1 MTWLSALAPW
11 QWAVMAA
18 VPLAIFL
25 LYFLKLKRQPLE
37 VPSTLLWRQAM
48 EDMRVNSL
56 WQKLRKNLLLLL
68 QLLFVAALMLAA
80 LRPGWSG
87 SMGSGKRY
95 IFLIDHSASMSAMD
109 VVGSRLQEAKRL
121 AIQRID
127 SLQRGDVAMVV
138 AFSDRADVKQGFTQ
152 DTRRLRSAVE
162 SIQPTQRTTQVS
174 EALRAASGL
183 ANPGRVSFGGVNDVQ
198 VAEAMPATVILLSD
212 GAFPAVPDIP
222 LDYLT
227 VDYTPVGRDDVANAA
242 ILSFSIDR
250 NPEHPEEIEA
260 YARIGAFGP
269 MTDSRTISLYRDN
282 QLLDAATVTLSPEEE
297 SGVRFGL
304 EDVEEGI
311 LKLEIDG
318 EDALATDNTAFAALR
333 PVRRTNLLLVSRG
346 NNALETALA
355 TDSVA
360 KLAQVRIE
368 SPSFLDGEEYPRLLE
383 AGEIDLAIFDQ
394 CAPKDV
400 PPCNTLWFGIQ
411 PPGDPWKLQ
420 QPQGPLLVL
429 DWDREHP
436 MMQYLELGSIRIVE
450 GQPLVPPE
458 SATLLLQSDLG
469 PLIAVAPRGPFQ
481 DAVVGFP
488 LIDHQQSPPTVNTD
502 WLIKR
507 SFPLFL
513 FSSVEFLGGGVSLS
527 HARSVPP
534 GDSIAL
540 TMNRKY
546 PKLEIVA
553 PDGKRIQ
560 QERGDQPSIVFSQTD
575 QIGSY
580 EVFAEGQ
587 AQPLERFTVNLFSPK
602 ESSLK
607 PQRELSLGEET
618 IPEAVG
624 TLWGRRELWRPL
636 LLLALALLAL
646 EWFVF
651 NRRSWIG

>member
-109 VVGSRLQEAKRL
+109 VGGSRLQEAKRL

-355 TDSVA
+355 TESVA

-400 PPCNTLWFGIQ
+400 PPCNTLWIGVQ
-411 PPGDPWKLQ
+411 PPGDLWKLQ

-651 NRRSWIG
+651 NRRIWIG

>member
-269 MTDSRTISLYRDN
+269 MTDSRTISLYRNN

-360 KLAQVRIE
+360 KLAEVRIE

-411 PPGDPWKLQ
+411 PPGDQWKLQ

-651 NRRSWIG
+651 NRRIWIG

>member
-1 MTWLSALAPW
+1 
-11 QWAVMAA
+11 
-18 VPLAIFL
+18 
-25 LYFLKLKRQPLE
+25 
-37 VPSTLLWRQAM
+37 
-48 EDMRVNSL
+48 
-56 WQKLRKNLLLLL
+56 
-68 QLLFVAALMLAA
+68 
-80 LRPGWSG
+80 
-87 SMGSGKRY
+87 
-95 IFLIDHSASMSAMD
+95 
-109 VVGSRLQEAKRL
+109 
-121 AIQRID
+121 
-127 SLQRGDVAMVV
+127 
-138 AFSDRADVKQGFTQ
+138 
-152 DTRRLRSAVE
+152 
-162 SIQPTQRTTQVS
+162 
-174 EALRAASGL
+174 
-183 ANPGRVSFGGVNDVQ
+183 
-198 VAEAMPATVILLSD
+198 
-212 GAFPAVPDIP
+212 
-222 LDYLT
+222 
-227 VDYTPVGRDDVANAA
+227 
-242 ILSFSIDR
+242 
-250 NPEHPEEIEA
+250 
-260 YARIGAFGP
+260 
-269 MTDSRTISLYRDN
+269 
-282 QLLDAATVTLSPEEE
+282 
-297 SGVRFGL
+297 
-304 EDVEEGI
+304 
-311 LKLEIDG
+311 
-318 EDALATDNTAFAALR
+318 
-333 PVRRTNLLLVSRG
+333 
-346 NNALETALA
+346 
-355 TDSVA
+355 
-360 KLAQVRIE
+360 
-368 SPSFLDGEEYPRLLE
+368 LLE

-400 PPCNTLWFGIQ
+400 PPCNTLWIGVQ
-411 PPGDPWKLQ
+411 PPGDLWKLQ

-651 NRRSWIG
+651 NRRIWIG

>member
-411 PPGDPWKLQ
+411 PPGDQWKLQ

-513 FSSVEFLGGGVSLS
+513 FSSLEFLGGGVSLS

-651 NRRSWIG
+651 NRRIWIG

>member
-25 LYFLKLKRQPLE
+25 LYFLKLKRQPLD

-95 IFLIDHSASMSAMD
+95 IFLVDHSASMSATD
-109 VVGSRLQEAKRL
+109 VAGSRLQEAKKL

-127 SLQRGDVAMVV
+127 SMQRGDVAMVV

-212 GAFPAVPDIP
+212 GAFPPVPDVP

-227 VDYTPVGRDDVANAA
+227 VDYIPVGREEVANAA

-260 YARIGAFGP
+260 YARLGAFGP
-269 MTDSRTISLYRDN
+269 MADSRTISLYRND
-282 QLLDAATVTLSPEEE
+282 QLLDAATVTLRPEEE

-304 EDVEEGI
+304 EDVEEGV

-318 EDALATDNTAFAALR
+318 EDALTADNTAYAALR

-346 NNALETALA
+346 NNSLETALA

-360 KLAQVRIE
+360 KLAEVRVE
-368 SPSFLDGEEYPRLLE
+368 SPGFLDGEEYRRLLE
-383 AGEIDLAIFDQ
+383 AGEFDLAIFDQ
-394 CAPKDV
+394 CAPEEI

-411 PPGDPWKLQ
+411 PPGDGWQLQ
-420 QPQGPLLVL
+420 EPQGPLLVL

-450 GQPLVPPE
+450 GQVLVPPE
-458 SATLLLQSDLG
+458 SATTLLQSDLG
-469 PLIAVAPRGPFQ
+469 PLIAVSPRGPFQ

-488 LIDHQQSPPTVNTD
+488 LIDHRQSPPTVNTD

-534 GDSIAL
+534 GESIAL

-546 PKLEIVA
+546 PKVEIVA

-560 QERGDQPSIVFSQTD
+560 QERGDQQSIIFSQTD
-575 QIGSY
+575 QIGPY

-618 IPEAVG
+618 IPESVS

-636 LLLALALLAL
+636 LLLALAFLAL

-651 NRRSWIG
+651 NRRIWIG